1 MTSLEFQSLT
11 EDEQTLIHN
20 KGDKVVQFL
29 TELLERDE
37 SPKVQA
43 VLATGLAKMMLSGM
57 VFDEKART
65 GLDG

>member
-1 MTSLEFQSLT
+1 MELQSLT

-57 VFDEKART
+57 VSDEKART
-65 GLDG
+65 GING

>member
-1 MTSLEFQSLT
+1 MTSLELQSLT

-57 VFDEKART
+57 VFDEKACT

>member
-1 MTSLEFQSLT
+1 MASLELQSFT
-11 EDEQTLIHN
+11 EDEQTLMHN

-57 VFDEKART
+57 VSDEKART
-65 GLDG
+65 GPDG

>member
-1 MTSLEFQSLT
+1 MELQSLN

-57 VFDEKART
+57 VSDEKART
-65 GLDG
+65 GING

>member
-1 MTSLEFQSLT
+1 M
-11 EDEQTLIHN
+11 HN

-57 VFDEKART
+57 VSDEKART

>member
-1 MTSLEFQSLT
+1 MTSLELQSLT

-57 VFDEKART
+57 VSDEKART

>member
-1 MTSLEFQSLT
+1 MTSLELQSLT

>member
-1 MTSLEFQSLT
+1 MASLELQSFT
-11 EDEQTLIHN
+11 EDEQTLMHN

-57 VFDEKART
+57 VSDEKART